1 LDFLPADANAGDDE
15 LTVRIFFLLATL
27 GALAFADGGKVQFQ
41 RKAGTFNIT
50 LFSTPTPVRAGR
62 ADLSVMVQ
70 NSADQSPL
78 LDAEVRLHLVKSEA
92 NSITE
97 ISAPARHR
105 QATNKLLYA
114 AQVDLKSPGKYR
126 VEISVQTPHDSALVT
141 GDLDVLPPEP
151 PLLAHWPYFAALPVV
166 AFLFVLNQRLKRRR
180 RAANRQ

>member
-1 LDFLPADANAGDDE
+1 
-15 LTVRIFFLLATL
+15 LTLRIVSLLAALVTL
-27 GALAFADGGKVQFQ
+27 ASADGGKVQFQ
-41 RKAGTFNIT
+41 RKAGAFAIT
-50 LFSTPTPVRAGR
+50 LFSSPTPVRAGH

-78 LDAEVRLHLVKSEA
+78 LDADVRLHLVRRDA
-92 NSITE
+92 NSIAE
-97 ISAPARHR
+97 ISAPARHQ

-114 AQVDLKSPGKYR
+114 AQVFLNSPGKYR
-126 VEISVQTPHDSALVT
+126 VEIAVQTSRDSALVT

-166 AFLFVLNQRLKRRR
+166 AFLFALNQRLKRKR